1 MARFTSYRR
10 LSHESTTQDWERQSH
25 CSFPHPAGQWRK
37 PLDALDRCAWGDWY
51 PCSDCRARNCGR
63 EIRLGWMA
71 RSGDRPHRQNSL
83 PRLRCCLSDMGSFAS
98 LRMTEGYSK
107 RQFPGFG
114 DQILARPAVV
124 LLLSDQLEACTFVNT
139 AGGGEFTLGPEHDF
153 LIAGFA
159 GEVDTFLNQPL
170 ADSQAP
176 GGRLDEQETEFGNRR
191 GLLNKKHRPDV
202 FRVSLGDPATLSFWI
217 QVLDELGDDLCYESL
232 EAFVI
237 VVFPPVEFAV
247 ALDYPAHVAGA
258 VLAKNVGRGRQW
270 RWTQNGLDIVDGS
283 QHFLFLAGREA
294 GEHGG
299 HLLSGTVF

>member
-37 PLDALDRCAWGDWY
+37 P
-51 PCSDCRARNCGR
+51 
-63 EIRLGWMA
+63 
-71 RSGDRPHRQNSL
+71 
-83 PRLRCCLSDMGSFAS
+83 
-98 LRMTEGYSK
+98 
-107 RQFPGFG
+107 
-114 DQILARPAVV
+114 
-124 LLLSDQLEACTFVNT
+124 LEACTFVNT

-202 FRVSLGDPATLSFWI
+202 FRVSLGDPAT
-217 QVLDELGDDLCYESL
+217 
-232 EAFVI
+232 
-237 VVFPPVEFAV
+237 
-247 ALDYPAHVAGA
+247 
-258 VLAKNVGRGRQW
+258 
-270 RWTQNGLDIVDGS
+270 
-283 QHFLFLAGREA
+283 
-294 GEHGG
+294 
-299 HLLSGTVF
+299 

>member
-1 MARFTSYRR
+1 
-10 LSHESTTQDWERQSH
+10 
-25 CSFPHPAGQWRK
+25 
-37 PLDALDRCAWGDWY
+37 
-51 PCSDCRARNCGR
+51 
-63 EIRLGWMA
+63 
-71 RSGDRPHRQNSL
+71 
-83 PRLRCCLSDMGSFAS
+83 MGSFAL

-114 DQILARPAVV
+114 DQILAGPAVV

-176 GGRLDEQETEFGNRR
+176 GGRIDDQETEFGNRR

-217 QVLDELGDDLCYESL
+217 QVLD
-232 EAFVI
+232 
-237 VVFPPVEFAV
+237 
-247 ALDYPAHVAGA
+247 YPAHVAGA

-270 RWTQNGLDIVDGS
+270 RWTQNGLDIVDGG
-283 QHFLFLAGREA
+283 QHFFLLAGREA